1 MFVTF
6 IPRAS
11 FPVRRQPSPTLQIF
25 SIKRNVGSYDR
36 RSPPVPIDARPLTNL
51 VPLNLRPQ
59 LRENDHV
66 FVDGVAQV
74 IGNKNQRAEFFGPA
88 PQTR

>member
-11 FPVRRQPSPTLQIF
+11 FPVRRQSSPTLQIF
-25 SIKRNVGSYDR
+25 SIKRYVGSYNR
-36 RSPPVPIDARPLTNL
+36 RSPPPVPIDAATNL

-66 FVDGVAQV
+66 FVDGVAQI
-74 IGNKNQRAEFFGPA
+74 IGSENQRGEFFGPP